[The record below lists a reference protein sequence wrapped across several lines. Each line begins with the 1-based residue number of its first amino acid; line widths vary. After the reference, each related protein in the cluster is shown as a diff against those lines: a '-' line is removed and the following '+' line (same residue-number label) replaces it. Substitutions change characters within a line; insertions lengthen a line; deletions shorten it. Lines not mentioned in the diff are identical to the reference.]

1 MASDMNHPN
10 GLAFSPDGST
20 LYVSNS
26 RPDPHLHAYDVAT
39 DGTLGNSRRVDEMP
53 YGPAG
58 ELDGVP
64 DGLKLDEAG
73 NIFST
78 GPGGIWIWDAD
89 ENLLGVLKLPE
100 LPANLGW
107 GGEDNRTMY
116 VTARTSVYELTV
128 KTPGIPV
135 QP

>member
-1 MASDMNHPN
+1 
-10 GLAFSPDGST
+10 
-20 LYVSNS
+20 
-26 RPDPHLHAYDVAT
+26 
-39 DGTLGNSRRVDEMP
+39 MP

-64 DGLKLDEAG
+64 DGLKLDENG

-78 GPGGIWIWDAD
+78 GPGGIWIWNSS
-89 ENLLGVLKLPE
+89 EELLGVLRLPE

-107 GGEDNRTMY
+107 GDADRKTML
-116 VTARTSVYELTV
+116 VTARTSVYALRV

>member
-1 MASDMNHPN
+1 MIAS
-10 GLAFSPDGST
+10 
-20 LYVSNS
+20 
-26 RPDPHLHAYDVAT
+26 
-39 DGTLGNSRRVDEMP
+39 P

-73 NIFST
+73 RIFST
-78 GPGGIWIWDAD
+78 GPGGIWVWDAD
-89 ENLLGVLKLPE
+89 EAFVGLIELPE

-107 GGEDNRTMY
+107 GDEDRRTMY
-116 VTARTSVYELTV
+116 VTARSSVYALRV
-128 KTPGIPV
+128 VTPGIPI